1 MSNTVGK
8 KKGHSDRPAENALG
22 AFISEIDLSSPLS
35 KDQILFIKSKWY
47 EHLVIVFR
55 NQDLSDDNLVCFAQL
70 FGELHSADGAEY
82 GGKPEGLHDSIE

>member
-8 KKGHSDRPAENALG
+8 TKGHSDGSAENVLG

-35 KDQILFIKSKWY
+35 KDQIQLIKSTWY

-55 NQDLSDDNLVCFAQL
+55 NQELSDDNLVCFAQL
-70 FGELHSADGAEY
+70 FGDLHSADGAEY
-82 GGKPEGLHDSIE
+82 GGKPKGLHERAC